1 MVSSAW
7 FALAVL
13 CVVQLL
19 PALPEVLL
27 IPELAVSCIL
37 LTWLVWGGRASLA
50 LVPGLWALFGANW
63 AIDDRL
69 DPRLA
74 GQDIMIQGTI
84 CDIPRV
90 NPLVRRFMLES
101 ASAVPG
107 LPHRLFISW
116 YEANEIPRGG
126 EYWQF
131 KVRLKR
137 PRGLSNP
144 GGFDFERWAYRQGIG
159 ATGYIR
165 DSVLNRRISS
175 DSADCRLTGLR
186 QRIAGRLQKELAG
199 QPYAGHLLA
208 LSVGVRS
215 ELTPADWSLL
225 RRTGTIHLMA
235 ISGLHVGLVAV
246 FMHFFGGQIGRLLLL
261 TGVQTSPLVIG
272 RACAA
277 AGAVG
282 YAALAGFSVPTVRAM
297 VMVLVTVAFLSLRRY
312 VSPWQ
317 ILASALVVVLMV
329 DPAAPLSTGF
339 WLSFYAV
346 GLLLLKGL
354 EVNHHD
360 GENRSRFSRAL
371 ERTSILARM
380 QIVLAIGLG
389 PLSTL
394 FFDQISLIAPVS
406 NLIVVPMFAL
416 VIVPLTLFGTVS
428 LWISGPLAGVVLQA
442 AALVMGWALEILT
455 WLDRL
460 PLTVWHPPPMSGAA
474 IAMIIVSTLVL
485 LWPRPVPGRLSVVA
499 LLIAAIAG
507 SMSSGDPKLRVVV
520 MDVGQGLAVLIQTSG
535 HALVFDTGPAYRTR
549 DAGQSVVLP
558 MLRYF
563 GVRKLDTV
571 VISHGDSDHR
581 GGVKSVLA
589 GFPDA
594 VLMAPAR
601 VEIEG
606 ISHVACE
613 AGLTWVWDSIEF
625 RFLHPE
631 PGNRD
636 ADWSENDDS
645 CVLLVRSARTGILL
659 PGDIEGR
666 AEAYLTARGLIPEV
680 DLVVAP
686 HHGSKSSSS
695 KAFVAATAPRYVV
708 FSAGHRNRWGFPADP
723 VSARWRNAGG
733 TGMTTAE
740 SGAIVFETDRV
751 GRLTLQRRQRLDS
764 HRIWTE
770 TSDY

>member
-13 CVVQLL
+13 CFVQLL
-19 PALPEVLL
+19 PVLPKVLL

-37 LTWLVWGGRASLA
+37 LTWLVWGGRASVA
-50 LVPGLWALFGANW
+50 LVLGLWALFNANW

-84 CDIPRV
+84 CEFPRI
-90 NPLVRRFMLES
+90 NPLVQRFMLES
-101 ASAVPG
+101 AGDVPG

-116 YEANEIPRGG
+116 YEANEIPQAG
-126 EYWQF
+126 ERWQF
-131 KVRLKR
+131 KVRLRR

-144 GGFDFERWAYRQGIG
+144 GGFDFERWAYRQRVG
-159 ATGYIR
+159 ATGYVR
-165 DSVLNRRISS
+165 DSALNRRISG
-175 DSADCRLTGLR
+175 DSADCRLIGLR
-186 QRIAGRLQKELAG
+186 QRIADRLKKALTG
-199 QPYAGHLLA
+199 QPGAGHLLA

-235 ISGLHVGLVAV
+235 ISGLHVGLVAL
-246 FMHFFGGQIGRLLLL
+246 FMHFIGGQVGRLLLL
-261 TGVQTSPLVIG
+261 TGAQTSPLVIG

-277 AGAVG
+277 AGAIA

-297 VMVLVTVAFLSLRRY
+297 VTVLVTVALLSMRRY
-312 VSPWQ
+312 ISPWQ
-317 ILASALVVVLMV
+317 ILASALVAVLMV

-354 EVNHHD
+354 ELNHHE
-360 GENRSRFSRAL
+360 GENRSRFSRAMR
-371 ERTSILARM
+371 RTSILARM

-389 PLSTL
+389 PLSAL
-394 FFDQISLIAPVS
+394 FFDQISLIAPIS
-406 NLIVVPMFAL
+406 NLIIVPMFAL

-428 LWISGPLAGVVLQA
+428 LSISSALARVVLQIA
-442 AALVMGWALEILT
+442 AQAMEWALKILT
-455 WLDRL
+455 WLDGL
-460 PLTVWHPPPMSGAA
+460 PVTVWHPPPMSSAA
-474 IAMIIVSTLVL
+474 FALIIASTLVL
-485 LWPRPVPGRLSVVA
+485 LWPRPVPGRWSVLA

-507 SMSSGDPKLRVVV
+507 LMSSGDLKLRVVV

-558 MLRYF
+558 TLRYF
-563 GVRKLDTV
+563 GVRKLDTI

-581 GGVKSVLA
+581 GGVHSVLA
-589 GFPDA
+589 GYPDA

-601 VEIEG
+601 VAIDG
-606 ISHVACE
+606 TSHVACE
-613 AGLTWVWDSIEF
+613 AGLTWVWDGIEF

-631 PGNRD
+631 PGNHD

-666 AEAYLTARGLIPEV
+666 AEAYLTGQGLIPEV

-695 KAFVAATAPRYVV
+695 KAFVAATRPRYVV
-708 FSAGHRNRWGFPADP
+708 FSAGHRNRWGFPAEQ
-723 VSARWRNAGG
+723 VSARWRNTGAK
-733 TGMTTAE
+733 GMTTAE
-740 SGAIVFETDRV
+740 SGAIIFETGPFGALMLR
-751 GRLTLQRRQRLDS
+751 RRQRLDG

-770 TSDY
+770 IND